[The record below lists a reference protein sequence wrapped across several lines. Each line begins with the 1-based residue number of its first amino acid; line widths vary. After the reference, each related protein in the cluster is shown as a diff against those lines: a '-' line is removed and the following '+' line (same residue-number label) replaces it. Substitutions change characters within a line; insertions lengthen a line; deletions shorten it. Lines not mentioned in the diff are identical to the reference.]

1 MKNQLDL
8 KKFKTFVS
16 NMDRDKVEDLLMV
29 SLEEVQRLVSL
40 LRENGYEEDDDDDR
54 TIN

>member
-16 NMDRDKVEDLLMV
+16 TMDRDKVEDLLMV
-29 SLEEVQRLVSL
+29 SLEEIKRLLSL
-40 LRENGYEEDDDDDR
+40 LKENGYEEDDDDR

>member
-1 MKNQLDL
+1 MKNQIDL
-8 KKFKTFVS
+8 KKFKTFIS
-16 NMDRDKVEDLLMV
+16 NMERNKLEDLLMV

-40 LRENGYEEDDDDDR
+40 LKENGYEEEDDDR

>member
-40 LRENGYEEDDDDDR
+40 LRENGYEEDDDDR